1 METQVYGIIYGLFFP
16 NGCYNNK
23 MEMELT
29 TSSSSEIDIITY
41 TNNTINKIIVL
52 FIATISIIVL
62 INYYLFLHF
71 IYNKQQK
78 NNNTNNIIHN
88 NIHSSIIDIQE
99 KIQYLERF
107 VTKGQCDQ
115 LESVHDIQRILTE
128 RSNKLTLFEITLTNL
143 LSEMDEFQRK
153 IQSLI
158 NCSNKIEHIET
169 TLSNMR
175 SDMTDIDNKTTE
187 DFNKINTI
195 ICEQNGKKNDDIQD
209 KLNEL
214 NSKNEQIQTILKSN
228 IINLIELQT
237 NLDNNIVK
245 RIEKNT
251 NSIEQLQ
258 NNDDIKNTKMD
269 MNMVTLTSQMNTI
282 DSSSNKNIDLLR
294 EQIQNSSSGFNMIP
308 LKSGSY
314 CDINCETL
322 LFCGNYASSDPFN
335 TNLTG
340 VKLCVGDKNNI
351 LLEDIKNYTTDLN
364 VFKFL
369 EQFRKIKSIY
379 FEIGG
384 TKTIYVAQGYNILV
398 QLFHH
403 LIKMNPH
410 MDIYFKCKDIWH
422 DPHNN
427 PSEILTELTKTTN
440 YASFHLEIENNF
452 VKDAQTGNMRLVSS
466 VVSNKIKEHCVN
478 YNINFVSN
486 IGTTLPTT
494 LPTTPNPNRLAKD
507 LATER
512 GY

>member
-128 RSNKLTLFEITLTNL
+128 RSNNFTLFEITLTNL

-340 VKLCVGDKNNI
+340 VKLCVGDKKNI
-351 LLEDIKNYTTDLN
+351 LLEDIKNYTTDL
-364 VFKFL
+364 FKFL

-384 TKTIYVAQGYNILV
+384 TKTIYAQGCNILV

-486 IGTTLPTT
+486 IGTTLFT
-494 LPTTPNPNRLAKD
+494 PTTPNLCQTVRD
-507 LATER
+507 IATER

>member
-1 METQVYGIIYGLFFP
+1 
-16 NGCYNNK
+16 
-23 MEMELT
+23 MELT

-52 FIATISIIVL
+52 FIVTIFIIVL

-71 IYNKQQK
+71 VYNKQQK

-88 NIHSSIIDIQE
+88 NIHSSIIDIRE

-107 VTKGQCDQ
+107 VAEGQCDQ

-143 LSEMDEFQRK
+143 RSEMDEFQHK

-158 NCSNKIEHIET
+158 KRSSKIEHIET

-195 ICEQNGKKNDDIQD
+195 ICEQNGKKNDIQY

-258 NNDDIKNTKMD
+258 NNDDIKNIKMD
-269 MNMVTLTSQMNTI
+269 MGTLTSQITTI

-294 EQIQNSSSGFNMIP
+294 EQIQNSSSGFTMIP

-322 LFCGNYASSDPFN
+322 LFCGIYTSSDPFN
-335 TNLTG
+335 NRLTG
-340 VKLCVGDKNNI
+340 VKLCVDDKNHV
-351 LLEDIKNYTTDLN
+351 LLENLTNYATDLH
-364 VFKFL
+364 VFGFL

-384 TKTIYVAQGYNILV
+384 TKIASDYHTENALAN
-398 QLFHH
+398 LFHH
-403 LIKMNPH
+403 LTKMNQS
-410 MDIYFKCKDIWH
+410 MDIHFKCKDIWH
-422 DPHNN
+422 DPLNN
-427 PSEILTELTKTTN
+427 ASEILKEFIKTTN

-452 VKDAQTGNMRLVSS
+452 VKDAQTGNMRNVSS

-478 YNINFVSN
+478 NNIKFVSN
-486 IGTTLPTT
+486 IGI
-494 LPTTPNPNRLAKD
+494 
-507 LATER
+507 
-512 GY
+512 

>member
-1 METQVYGIIYGLFFP
+1 
-16 NGCYNNK
+16 
-23 MEMELT
+23 MELT
-29 TSSSSEIDIITY
+29 TASSSEIDIITY

-52 FIATISIIVL
+52 FIVTISIIVL

-71 IYNKQQK
+71 VYNKQQK

-88 NIHSSIIDIQE
+88 NIHSSINDIRE
-99 KIQYLERF
+99 KIKYLERF
-107 VTKGQCDQ
+107 VAEGQCDQ

-128 RSNKLTLFEITLTNL
+128 RSNKLSLFEITLTNL
-143 LSEMDEFQRK
+143 RSEMDDFQHK

-158 NCSNKIEHIET
+158 KRSSKIEHIET

-175 SDMTDIDNKTTE
+175 SDMTDIDNKTLG

-195 ICEQNGKKNDDIQD
+195 ICEQNGKKNDIQD

-251 NSIEQLQ
+251 NSIEKLQ
-258 NNDDIKNTKMD
+258 NNDDIKNIKMD
-269 MNMVTLTSQMNTI
+269 MVTLTSQMNTI

-294 EQIQNSSSGFNMIP
+294 EQIQNSSTGFTMIP

-322 LFCGNYASSDPFN
+322 LFCGIYTSSDPFN
-335 TNLTG
+335 NRLTG
-340 VKLCVGDKNNI
+340 VKLCVGDKNHI
-351 LLEDIKNYTTDLN
+351 LLEDIKNYTTDSQ
-364 VFKFL
+364 VFRSQVFRFL

-384 TKTIYVAQGYNILV
+384 TNIDYHTENALAH
-398 QLFHH
+398 LFHH

-410 MDIYFKCKDIWH
+410 MDIHFKCKDIWH
-422 DPHNN
+422 DPLNN
-427 PSEILTELTKTTN
+427 ASEILKEFIKTTN
-440 YASFHLEIENNF
+440 YSSFHLEIENNY
-452 VKDAQTGNMRLVSS
+452 VKDAQTGNMRNVSS

-478 YNINFVSN
+478 NNINFVSN
-486 IGTTLPTT
+486 IGI
-494 LPTTPNPNRLAKD
+494 
-507 LATER
+507 
-512 GY
+512 

>member
-52 FIATISIIVL
+52 FIATIFIIVL

-88 NIHSSIIDIQE
+88 NIHSSIIDIRE

-128 RSNKLTLFEITLTNL
+128 RSNNFTLFEITLTNL

-258 NNDDIKNTKMD
+258 NNDDIKNIKMD
-269 MNMVTLTSQMNTI
+269 MVTLTSQMNTI

-294 EQIQNSSSGFNMIP
+294 EQIQNSSSGFTMIPIPIPIP
-308 LKSGSY
+308 LKSGSRYSY

-340 VKLCVGDKNNI
+340 VKLCVGDKNHI
-351 LLEDIKNYTTDLN
+351 LLEDLNTTDLH

-384 TKTIYVAQGYNILV
+384 TKTNYIAQGCHTTNILV

-422 DPHNN
+422 DPFNN

-486 IGTTLPTT
+486 IGTTLYTT
-494 LPTTPNPNRLAKD
+494 LPPPP
-507 LATER
+507 
-512 GY
+512 